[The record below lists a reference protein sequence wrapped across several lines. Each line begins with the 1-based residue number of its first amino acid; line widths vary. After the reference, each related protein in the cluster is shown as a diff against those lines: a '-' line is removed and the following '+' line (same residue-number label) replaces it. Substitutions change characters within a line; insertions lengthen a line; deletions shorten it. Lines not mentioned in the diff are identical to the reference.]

1 MDLINL
7 PKSQQI
13 VKEQDFHKPVARG
26 LFTLDGQIDI
36 QAQNIIQQIELL
48 KKQAFEIEEKKRISK
63 IIYDSEIKFE
73 PIILGIYYLYIK
85 NDFNQFISMVG
96 PNEWGRSQKNKL
108 DFIAKVRLQYDHT
121 WEILELNNANFF
133 NI

>member
-1 MDLINL
+1 
-7 PKSQQI
+7 
-13 VKEQDFHKPVARG
+13 
-26 LFTLDGQIDI
+26 
-36 QAQNIIQQIELL
+36 
-48 KKQAFEIEEKKRISK
+48 
-63 IIYDSEIKFE
+63 
-73 PIILGIYYLYIK
+73 
-85 NDFNQFISMVG
+85 MVG